1 MPVRSGSI
9 PLHFPAFFV
18 RDCSSPTES
27 PPERVAAL
35 DGLRGIAIL
44 VYACH
49 NLYAGPAGTRI
60 EGAVW
65 FTLRSGWVGVSLF
78 FVLTGFLTTGT
89 LCDTKGVDAGY
100 RHYYLRRVFR
110 IVPLYYGFLLLW
122 LLAAAHLGTYT
133 AEEIVSL
140 QASQGWYWTFLAN
153 LRLALH
159 QGSFGAEPTIFWSL
173 AVATHFYLLW
183 PLVVAGTRRDWLV
196 RVCLALI
203 VAAVLVRLSLRAAGI
218 QPPIAEAI
226 YTATPARMD
235 DLALGALLALWIRTP
250 GLAPRMA
257 RWSPPAG
264 VLLTVA
270 LLAAF
275 VLGRGLRLD
284 SRFFQTIGYTLVS
297 TTAAAYVAMALTTRP
312 ASSLQQVLQWAPLRA
327 CGRWSYGTYV
337 WHGALFYALSRRSW
351 YIHPPPLLGS
361 RLAGALALCF
371 GLVGAGTIL
380 GAVSWRIYE
389 QPMLRLARRRPS
401 RVGSDPTPTL

>member
-153 LRLALH
+153 LRLTLH
-159 QGSFGAEPTIFWSL
+159 QGSFGAERPSSGRSRW
-173 AVATHFYLLW
+173 
-183 PLVVAGTRRDWLV
+183 RR
-196 RVCLALI
+196 
-203 VAAVLVRLSLRAAGI
+203 
-218 QPPIAEAI
+218 
-226 YTATPARMD
+226 T
-235 DLALGALLALWIRTP
+235 
-250 GLAPRMA
+250 
-257 RWSPPAG
+257 
-264 VLLTVA
+264 
-270 LLAAF
+270 
-275 VLGRGLRLD
+275 
-284 SRFFQTIGYTLVS
+284 S
-297 TTAAAYVAMALTTRP
+297 TC
-312 ASSLQQVLQWAPLRA
+312 
-327 CGRWSYGTYV
+327 CGR
-337 WHGALFYALSRRSW
+337 SW
-351 YIHPPPLLGS
+351 
-361 RLAGALALCF
+361 
-371 GLVGAGTIL
+371 
-380 GAVSWRIYE
+380 
-389 QPMLRLARRRPS
+389 
-401 RVGSDPTPTL
+401 